1 MPIGSNV
8 TSINMYKIA
17 QDWCF
22 RYLRWYCTKTVIREG
37 EKDEFKTGIVLFTLR
52 PSSCPQ
58 WADRSSPRPWVDP
71 FVAQAVGMSVSLPVE
86 GCTVLTVGRLTE
98 IVPCD
103 LAVSGAPSP
112 CKIVSFRSEM
122 SRNDR
127 VFLLRHLWVEI
138 NTSAVAGRGSR
149 QASLLGA
156 DISFVTTVGGL
167 SGGSLWQCQC

>member
-1 MPIGSNV
+1 MNGLLIAHNVDFMQVFRFKQGRLMPIGSNV

-22 RYLRWYCTKTVIREG
+22 RYLRWYWTTTIIQEE
-37 EKDEFKTGIVLFTLR
+37 EKDDFKTGIVLFTLR
-52 PSSCPQ
+52 PSSCQQ

-71 FVAQAVGMSVSLPVE
+71 FVARAVGLSVSLLEE

-112 CKIVSFRSEM
+112 CKIVRFRSEM

-127 VFLLRHLWVEI
+127 LFLLRHLWVEI
-138 NTSAVAGRGSR
+138 NTGAVAGRSSR
-149 QASLLGA
+149 
-156 DISFVTTVGGL
+156 
-167 SGGSLWQCQC
+167 